1 MRAADVT
8 RAIALRRRSFATAAV
23 VTCAAVAVFAAA
35 QIFCLAT
42 GVKMEVLTR
51 DPAALLKAR
60 PYTGLL
66 SSLGIGCWGAA
77 AGLGVLGWLAFRGG
91 DPHQRE
97 VSGALRA
104 FALLS
109 AWLAMDDLAQFHEH
123 ARRLLGVS
131 ELVVYFAYAALAA
144 AWVVWYRRVLLE
156 HAPLPLLIAFA
167 GFGVSILTDEFGNLW
182 FELPLVLE
190 DGSKL
195 VAIANWAAWGGLVV
209 WSELAAPKPTVGS
222 AVNEQGEAAVR

>member
-8 RAIALRRRSFATAAV
+8 TVIALRRRSFATAAG
-23 VTCAAVAVFAAA
+23 VTCATVAVLAAA
-35 QIFCLAT
+35 EIFCAAT

-51 DPAALLKAR
+51 DPAALLKVR

-77 AGLGVLGWLAFRGG
+77 VGLGGLGWLALRGG
-91 DPHQRE
+91 DPRQRGI
-97 VSGALRA
+97 SGGLRA

-109 AWLAMDDLAQFHEH
+109 AWLAMDDLAQFHEY
-123 ARRLLGVS
+123 APRLLGVS
-131 ELVVYFAYAALAA
+131 ELVVYSAYAALGA

-156 HAPLPLLIAFA
+156 RAPLPLLIALA
-167 GFGVSILTDEFGNLW
+167 GFAVSILADEFGNRW

-190 DGSKL
+190 DGAKL
-195 VAIANWAAWGGLVV
+195 VGIANWAAWGGLVV
-209 WSELAAPKPTVGS
+209 WSELGAPQPAVGS
-222 AVNEQGEAAVR
+222 AVSRRGEAALQ